1 MIMRWEK
8 FQTKMI
14 EIMFKQLLEDMDIF
28 QKKKTKTKKKEIR
41 KSRKYMKIK
50 IRTELL
56 TKDKLKKYQN

>member
-41 KSRKYMKIK
+41 KSRKYMKIE

-56 TKDKLKKYQN
+56 TKDKLKKYWN

>member
-28 QKKKTKTKKKEIR
+28 QKKKTKTKKR
-41 KSRKYMKIK
+41 K
-50 IRTELL
+50 
-56 TKDKLKKYQN
+56 

>member
-1 MIMRWEK
+1 
-8 FQTKMI
+8 
-14 EIMFKQLLEDMDIF
+14 MFKQLLEDMDIF

-56 TKDKLKKYQN
+56 TKDKLKKY